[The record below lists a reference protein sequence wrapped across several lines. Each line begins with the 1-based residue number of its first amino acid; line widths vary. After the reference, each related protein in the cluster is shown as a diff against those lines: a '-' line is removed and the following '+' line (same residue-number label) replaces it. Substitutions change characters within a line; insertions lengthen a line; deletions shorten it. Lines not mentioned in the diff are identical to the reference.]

1 MLVAT
6 TSAHRMQR
14 LTAPFDYLKLS
25 TNRKRFVSEDF
36 VDFCELHTLQ
46 RDSRA
51 HAPPAVLKSQ
61 VQMNGYLRTPENA

>member
-14 LTAPFDYLKLS
+14 LTAPFDYIKLS

-36 VDFCELHTLQ
+36 VDFCELQALQ
-46 RDSRA
+46 RNSRA
-51 HAPPAVLKSQ
+51 HAPPAALKSHEREQ
-61 VQMNGYLRTPENA
+61 HYLRTPENA

>member
-14 LTAPFDYLKLS
+14 LTAPFDSLKLS

-36 VDFCELHTLQ
+36 VDFCELQAPQ

-51 HAPPAVLKSQ
+51 HASPAALKSQ
-61 VQMNGYLRTPENA
+61 AQTNGYLRTPENA

>member
-6 TSAHRMQR
+6 TSAYRMQR

-36 VDFCELHTLQ
+36 VDFCELQAPQ

-51 HAPPAVLKSQ
+51 HASCRP
-61 VQMNGYLRTPENA
+61 

>member
-14 LTAPFDYLKLS
+14 LTAPFDSLKLS

-36 VDFCELHTLQ
+36 VDFCELQALQ
-46 RDSRA
+46 RNSRA
-51 HAPPAVLKSQ
+51 HAPPAALKSHEREQ
-61 VQMNGYLRTPENA
+61 HYLRTPENA